1 MSQASESQVTEL
13 ARPSGND
20 ELRVVGAISAAHFLS
35 HYFILLLPPLFLFV
49 RDEYAVSFTELSLA
63 LAVFNIVSAAL
74 QTPAGFLVDRISPRT
89 VLASGVTLGAIA
101 FTVVALVHSFW
112 LLVAMFALAGLGN
125 TVYHPANYALLARH
139 VSDRRTGPA
148 YSVHA
153 FAGFA
158 GTAAAPV
165 TLLLLE
171 SHWGWRGAVLVSAI
185 FGFAVAAIVM
195 VMIGDTRSSSKRA
208 KTDSAAAPAAW
219 QLLLSGP
226 ILRNLLF
233 YLLLAILS
241 TGMNGYSVVALN
253 ALHATPLAIAN
264 TALTCYLTA
273 TALGVLAGGFVV
285 TRTSRHVLVAAL
297 CLGIAA
303 LLTLAVGLFNLGTV
317 LLILTMSVA
326 GLFTGLLVPSRDLI
340 VRAATPAGSFGKVF
354 GFVSTGF
361 NLGGIVGPIIFGLLM
376 DHGHPQLVFVLV
388 AIACVLCVVTVT
400 GGPRQQADA

>member
-1 MSQASESQVTEL
+1 MTEATEL
-13 ARPSGND
+13 ARPSGTD
-20 ELRVVGAISAAHFLS
+20 EMRVVGSISAAHFLS
-35 HYFILLLPPLFLFV
+35 HYYILLLPPLFLFV
-49 RDEYAVSFTELSLA
+49 RDEYDVSFTALSFA

-74 QTPAGFLVDRISPRT
+74 QTPAGFLVDRISPRI
-89 VLASGVTLGAIA
+89 VLVCGVVLGALA
-101 FTVVALVHSFW
+101 FTVVALVHSYW

-139 VSDRRTGPA
+139 VSDDRMGPA

-171 SHWGWRGAVLVSAI
+171 SLWGWRGAVFASAM
-185 FGFAVAAIVM
+185 FGFAIAAV
-195 VMIGDTRSSSKRA
+195 VLMIGDAPSVSKSGKSSS
-208 KTDSAAAPAAW
+208 DSSPAAW
-219 QLLLSGP
+219 RLLFSGP
-226 ILRNLLF
+226 ILRNLVF

-273 TALGVLAGGFVV
+273 TAVGVLAGGFVV
-285 TRTSRHVLVAAL
+285 TQTSRHVLVAAVS
-297 CLGIAA
+297 LGIAA
-303 LLTLAVGLFNLGTV
+303 LITLVIGLVDLGTV
-317 LLILTMSVA
+317 LLILTMTVG

-361 NLGGIVGPIIFGLLM
+361 NLGGIIGPIIFGLLM
-376 DHGHPQLVFVLV
+376 DHGHPQLVFVFV
-388 AIACVLCVVTVT
+388 AIACALCIATVA
-400 GGPRQQADA
+400 GGTPRTAKG